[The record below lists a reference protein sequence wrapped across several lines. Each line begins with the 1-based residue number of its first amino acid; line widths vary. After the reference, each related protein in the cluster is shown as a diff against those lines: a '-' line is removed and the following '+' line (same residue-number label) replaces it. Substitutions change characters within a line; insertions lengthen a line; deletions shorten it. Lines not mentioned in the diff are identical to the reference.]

1 MQKLVNIILF
11 CFFLSGNLLFSQI
24 DTNKYFVQIQNI
36 TLNGIAVSDIDNI
49 IAISKED
56 SLSINYRLVAPANS
70 PQDDFFY
77 KIVFTNGFDSAVH
90 TTGFNSLNY
99 KNLQNGKY
107 LIYISAFALK
117 ENWKTEPKIIKIVVD
132 DSLAKIAKEANILK
146 KNLSKS
152 LTQNNAN
159 INNEHSNSL
168 ISSNYLIYGIII
180 LILIILG
187 IIFALIKK
195 NKSKN
200 TQNNRNEEIMEKQE
214 IKNTDGNSS
223 ALLEENNKLKA
234 EISELRTQIDTANIR
249 ASQLSTQNKELES
262 KIESLI
268 KTQESLEELSQQKDE
283 LFALIIHDIKNPA
296 AIIKNLVDLL
306 RSYDLTANEQIDII
320 QDIAETSQ
328 RILDLSLEV
337 TLVLSIES
345 GKMAMNFEKNAIN
358 NLIKDVVSK
367 NQVIAKKKNIK
378 LFEELPDNL
387 PEVEMDYR
395 RIREAIDNLISNAI
409 KFTEE
414 NGTVRVRAFKEAGN
428 ITVEVS
434 DNGLGLSEEDV
445 EKAFRWGQTLSS
457 TPTAGEPSSG
467 LGLWIVKKI
476 IDSHNGR
483 VWIKSALGK
492 GSTFAFSFPLKQDP
506 QQ

>member
-1 MQKLVNIILF
+1 
-11 CFFLSGNLLFSQI
+11 
-24 DTNKYFVQIQNI
+24 
-36 TLNGIAVSDIDNI
+36 
-49 IAISKED
+49 
-56 SLSINYRLVAPANS
+56 
-70 PQDDFFY
+70 
-77 KIVFTNGFDSAVH
+77 
-90 TTGFNSLNY
+90 
-99 KNLQNGKY
+99 
-107 LIYISAFALK
+107 
-117 ENWKTEPKIIKIVVD
+117 
-132 DSLAKIAKEANILK
+132 
-146 KNLSKS
+146 
-152 LTQNNAN
+152 
-159 INNEHSNSL
+159 
-168 ISSNYLIYGIII
+168 
-180 LILIILG
+180 
-187 IIFALIKK
+187 
-195 NKSKN
+195 
-200 TQNNRNEEIMEKQE
+200 MEKQE